1 MLPVI
6 YLYPLLHD
14 GKTFVKLSFKQDKTL
29 FWYLCQQQEII
40 KYSKT
45 YKCLVTYYRRG
56 SLLKLK
62 EVIKGKATL
71 DTSALMRFALQ
82 AKSGEGKRL
91 SPKGASQS
99 LVQLIPGVL
108 ADIPILIIQFR
119 YHPEL
124 LALMKA
130 QAFTHYYGKGK
141 CWYVY
146 QEQVSVYDLVILLQP
161 HARLRLDPKLFPVDF
176 KTQKLLL
183 CGNSKDWGP
192 ISSDSFLDALYG
204 RGYSENTIK
213 SYFSLMG
220 RFIKEAGI
228 QQEQALE
235 ELQPVQVNVY
245 HSRWIALGEVSAG
258 AINQSVSAIKF
269 YMQHVLK
276 KPLEGVE
283 LVRAKREKK
292 LPKVMSQ
299 EEVAAV
305 LSSTDNLKHR
315 CMLSLL
321 YSGGLRAGELINLKV
336 TDVNWV
342 RKQLWIQKGKGKKD
356 RMSLLSSVLQEQ
368 LTAYQEEYKPQV
380 YLFEGQWGGQYTA
393 SSLQSV
399 FKKALTG
406 VGIRTPFTVHCLRH
420 SFATHLLEAGTD
432 LRYIQSLLGHESSKT
447 TEVYTHVSQKAI
459 ANIQSPLDRLDL
471 KANYY
476 KLPNQNHS
484 NHMVKHD
491 K

>member
-6 YLYPLLHD
+6 YLHPLFHD
-14 GKTFVKLSFKQDKTL
+14 GKTFVRISFAADNGL
-29 FWYLCQQQEII
+29 FQYLYQQQDIL

-45 YKCLVTYYRRG
+45 YKCLVTHYRREP
-56 SLLKLK
+56 LLKLK
-62 EVIKGKATL
+62 ALIKGKATL
-71 DTSALMRFALQ
+71 EASALERFALQ
-82 AKSGEGKRL
+82 TKAGEGKK
-91 SPKGASQS
+91 SPFKGASQP
-99 LVQLIPGVL
+99 LVQLIPGEL
-108 ADIPILIIQFR
+108 ADTPILMIQFR

-130 QAFTHYYGKGK
+130 QTFTHYYAKGK
-141 CWYVY
+141 CWYIDR
-146 QEQVSVYDLVILLQP
+146 EQLSVFDLVTLLQP
-161 HARLRLDPKLFPVDF
+161 HARLRLDPQLFPVDF

-183 CGNSKDWGP
+183 CGNNQDWGA
-192 ISSDSFLDALYG
+192 ISSDGYLDALYG
-204 RGYSENTIK
+204 RAYSENTIK
-213 SYFSLMG
+213 CYFSLMG
-220 RFIKEAGI
+220 RFIKEAAI
-228 QQEQALE
+228 KQEQALE

-245 HSRWIALGEVSAG
+245 HSRWMAQGEISAG
-258 AINQSVSAIKF
+258 TINQSVSAIKF

-299 EEVAAV
+299 QEVSAV
-305 LSSTDNLKHR
+305 LSSTDNIKHR

-342 RKQLWIQKGKGKKD
+342 RMQLWIQKGKGKKD

-368 LTAYQEEYKPQV
+368 LAAYQEIYKPQD

-399 FKKALTG
+399 FKKALTAA
-406 VGIRTPFTVHCLRH
+406 GIRTSFTVHCLRH
-420 SFATHLLEAGTD
+420 SFATHLLETGTD

-447 TEVYTHVSQKAI
+447 TEIYTHVSQRAI
-459 ANIQSPLDRLDL
+459 RNIQSPLDRLEL

-476 KLPNQNHS
+476 KLPNQ
-484 NHMVKHD
+484 KPPRPYG
-491 K
+491 KK